1 MKRLIEL
8 KGSLTLHFKLLAYFL
23 LFGAIILVLLWVFQS
38 FLLKPY
44 YTVKK
49 SKIVEESAT
58 RIVTALHS
66 MGVVSLKY
74 HDGQCLIV
82 GD

>member
-1 MKRLIEL
+1 MLLDYLRNHGGITLDGYMK
-8 KGSLTLHFKLLAYFL
+8 LAH
-23 LFGAIILVLLWVFQS
+23 IS
-38 FLLKPY
+38 
-44 YTVKK
+44 
-49 SKIVEESAT
+49 EESAT